1 MKKIILRLLPWL
13 IALAALACLIIFV
26 FVPIYTQ
33 VDNTDLPEPEII
45 FGESDGKPITMEN
58 DALLFEMDSATS
70 QFKVTEKATGR
81 VYLSNPTDAANDP
94 IAIRANKD
102 MMQATAVLAYTNS
115 AGTTEMDNFTYSIA
129 NQNFTIEQPAENEIS
144 VKYAIGKIERVYLIP
159 TAITKDRYD
168 AFRANVKKSTQKKIA
183 SNYSL
188 YEPEKLDSKKNK
200 DEVIALYPEV
210 LNQPLYIL
218 NPDTKSNNK
227 AKLEEYF
234 AEAGYTQED
243 FDIDQQLVAGSRD
256 SSGAVFNIT
265 MNYRLEGN
273 DLIVDVPYSE
283 IRYKADYPITSL
295 TVLPMFGATTTDQDG
310 FIFVPEGGGALIN
323 YNNGKLKQNAY
334 YANVYGWNYSTYRN
348 EVVNETRTAFP
359 VFGMTNEGSSFLCLM
374 EGATSYASIQADISM
389 RNNSYNW
396 ARAKYTTLHYDQ
408 YQVSMR
414 TSSLVFMYE
423 KCLPNDTIIHRYR
436 FLPTDS
442 YVEMAKAYGDYLREN
457 DLLKE
462 AKASEDVP
470 VSVEMLGAIDKT
482 QVKFGVPVNTIA
494 ATTTF
499 AQAEEMLLD
508 LNNNGIANLNVR
520 MSGWANGGIEQ
531 KVMTSVR
538 VLRQLGGKDAMAKL
552 IATAKANDVPLY
564 FDAINC
570 FAYNSGILQGFN
582 GFTDAAR
589 LATREQVKIYPY
601 DWVTFLSDDF
611 YDPYY
616 LVKPRYAKSNTDN
629 LINHLKEAGAAG
641 VSFRDIGYLL
651 SGDYNPKD
659 TVTREEVKQLNI
671 QSMLDAEAAGQRVMI
686 RAGNDYALPYADI
699 ITDMDLLG
707 TKYSILNETVPFYQI
722 AIHGL
727 KDYTGES
734 LNTSGD
740 YIQEFLRCV
749 EYGSGLNFTFMAED
763 AKILQDTYHSTYF
776 GANYDVWRDTAL
788 EMITKYQAET
798 KGLNQQRIVDHARL
812 SKDVSV
818 TTYEDGTKVYV
829 NHGDTQYQDSGIT
842 LDAYSYSVERGN

>member
-1 MKKIILRLLPWL
+1 MKKLILRSLPWL
-13 IALAALACLIIFV
+13 IALAAIACLIIFV

-33 VDNTDLPEPEII
+33 VDTNELPEPEII
-45 FGESDGKPITMEN
+45 FGEGDGKPITMES
-58 DALLFEMDSATS
+58 DTLLFEMDSATS
-70 QFKVTEKATGR
+70 HFKVTEKATGN
-81 VYLSNPTDAANDP
+81 VYLSNPEDVDADP

-102 MMQATAVLAYTNS
+102 LMRATAVIAYTNS
-115 AGTTEMDNFTYSIA
+115 AGTIEMDNYSYSIA
-129 NQNFTIEQPAENEIS
+129 NQNFTIEQPEENVVS
-144 VKYAIGKIERVYLIP
+144 VKYAIGKIERVYMIP
-159 TAITKDRYD
+159 SAITKERYD
-168 AFRANVKKSTQKKIA
+168 AFRGNVKKSTQKKIA

-188 YEPEKLDSKKNK
+188 YEPDKLDSKKNK

-210 LNQPLYIL
+210 LNQALYIL
-218 NPDTKSNNK
+218 NPDTKANNK
-227 AKLEEYF
+227 EKLEEYF
-234 AEAGYTQED
+234 AEAGYNQEE
-243 FDIDQQLVAGSRD
+243 FEIDQQLVAGSRETG
-256 SSGAVFNIT
+256 GAVFNVTI
-265 MNYRLEGN
+265 NYRLEGN

-283 IRYKADYPITSL
+283 IRYKAEYPITSL
-295 TVLPMFGATTTDQDG
+295 TILPMFGAVPDGQDG

-323 YNNGKLKQNAY
+323 YNSGKLKQNAY
-334 YANVYGWNYSTYRN
+334 FANVYGWNYSTYRN
-348 EVVNETRTAFP
+348 EVVNETRNAFP
-359 VFGMTNEGSSFLCLM
+359 VFGMTNNGSSFLCIM

-408 YQVSMR
+408 YQVSTR

-423 KCLPNDTIIHRYR
+423 KNLPNDTIIHRYR
-436 FLPTDS
+436 FIPSDS
-442 YVEMAKAYGDYLREN
+442 YVEMAKTYGDYLRAN
-457 DLLKE
+457 DLLKD

-470 VSVEMLGAIDKT
+470 VTVEMLGAIDKT
-482 QVKFGVPVNTIA
+482 MVKFGVPVDSIA

-499 AQAEEMLLD
+499 SEAEEMLLD
-508 LNNNGIANLNVR
+508 LKNSGIANLNVR

-531 KVMTSVR
+531 KVMTRVR
-538 VLRQLGGKDAMAKL
+538 VLRELGGKDGLAKL

-564 FDAINC
+564 IDGINC
-570 FAYNSGILQGFN
+570 FAYNSGLLQGFSP
-582 GFTDAAR
+582 FTDAAR

-601 DWVTFLSDDF
+601 DWVTFVSDDF

-629 LINHLKEAGAAG
+629 LINFLKEQGAYG

-659 TVTREEVKQLNI
+659 TVTREEVKALNI
-671 QSMLDAEAAGQRVMI
+671 QSMLDAEAAGQKVMI

-699 ITDMDLLG
+699 ITDMDLIG
-707 TKYSILNETVPFYQI
+707 TKYSILDECVPFYQI

-727 KDYTGES
+727 KDYTGEP

-740 YIQEFLRCV
+740 YVQDFLRCV
-749 EYGSGLNFTFMAED
+749 EYGSGLNFTFMDED

-776 GANYDVWRDTAL
+776 GANYGVWRDTTL
-788 EMITKYQAET
+788 EMVTKYQAEA
-798 KGLNQQRIVDHARL
+798 KGLNQQRIVDHERL
-812 SKDVSV
+812 SSDVSV

-829 NHGDTQYQDSGIT
+829 NHGEKQYKNSGVT